1 MENVKLLT
9 SEIKERLASFFEMCL
24 SQEAIPI
31 DLLEEKLAW
40 AEPFQLLERGDATSL
55 LTGTVSDLFHRVFQT
70 HETPNQ
76 YLTDSRFYWAGQIY
90 ATIFLEEG
98 ASLYHIS
105 LLLPLREMKDLFL
118 PYHEMDNA
126 QIVQLYRKREK
137 EKSVLEILK
146 KKSGLSYVE
155 IVKKTE
161 IPKTTLFRLK
171 DNKYLQRIGLD
182 EANRLSQIFHCP
194 ITVFLS
200 QVLLSSFS
208 KSSR

>member
-70 HETPNQ
+70 RETPNQ

-98 ASLYHIS
+98 ASLYRIS

-118 PYHEMDNA
+118 PYHEMDDT

-137 EKSVLEILK
+137 EKSVLEVLK

-155 IVKKTE
+155 MVKKTE
-161 IPKTTLFRLK
+161 IPKTNLFRLK
-171 DNKYLQRIGLD
+171 DNKNLQRIGLD
-182 EANRLSQIFHCP
+182 EANQLSQILHCP

-208 KSSR
+208 KYSR